1 MTDFSIINRPNHR
14 NADGSMSVKEYR
26 RQEKALEE
34 SCKQFEGTVFAKI
47 WKDMIKT
54 ARNPVG
60 NSEDKKR
67 PYGALEDTAMEMVS
81 EYLSESQG
89 VGVWK
94 VLYDSLHSQLTV
106 PAEIVAER
114 EALKAQKIETPAPDL
129 TNPVRIR
136 FK

>member
-1 MTDFSIINRPNHR
+1 MTDFSVINAPNHR
-14 NADGSMSVKEYR
+14 NTDESISVKEYR
-26 RQEKALEE
+26 RQEAALEE
-34 SCKQFEGTVFAKI
+34 SCKQFEGTIFAKI

-60 NSEDKKR
+60 NSEEKKR
-67 PYGALEDTAMEMVS
+67 PYGPLEDTAMEMVS

-94 VLYDSLHSQLTV
+94 VLYDSLHTQLTV
-106 PAEIVAER
+106 PPDIEAER
-114 EALKAQKIETPAPDL
+114 AAGKEAKPEPDL
-129 TNPVRIR
+129 SVPLKLR